1 MGAQG
6 SAGAAGDMVGGH
18 NILGAT
24 QKGLDGLETGLYY
37 PPGSTLGHE
46 TGSERGSTV
55 YNIIPE
61 RGPSVSIIKQWEL
74 EEARKDERAQAAIA
88 KSQRVI
94 ENRSGGFFYL
104 ETTNLKAN
112 FGEILVGCIKPR
124 GKKAE
129 VYTADEHFGDTLLV
143 EDLAERLLDFDY
155 VVTWYGT
162 GFVMPYLATRL
173 QIAKAPNLG
182 PVRHVDLF
190 YTARKNLALSSNR
203 LQMVAESLLGKSG
216 KTRIIPTIWTAA
228 MKGEKEALKYIEDH
242 CVADVKET
250 EKIFDLLAPYRNLG
264 AMPVRIY

>member
-6 SAGAAGDMVGGH
+6 SAGAAGNMVGGH

-46 TGSERGSTV
+46 TGSEREKTV

-88 KSQRVI
+88 KSQWLI
-94 ENRSGGFFYL
+94 ENRSWCFFDL

-129 VYTADEHFGDTLLV
+129 VYAADETFGDGFLV
-143 EDLAERLLDFDY
+143 EELAERLLDFDY
-155 VVTWYGT
+155 IVTWYGCT
-162 GFVMPYLATRL
+162 VPG
-173 QIAKAPNLG
+173 
-182 PVRHVDLF
+182 
-190 YTARKNLALSSNR
+190 
-203 LQMVAESLLGKSG
+203 
-216 KTRIIPTIWTAA
+216 TRILTQDLRWVP
-228 MKGEKEALKYIEDH
+228 
-242 CVADVKET
+242 VET
-250 EKIFDLLAPYRNLG
+250 LQPGDTLLAFDETGPR
-264 AMPVRIY
+264 RKW

>member
-6 SAGAAGDMVGGH
+6 SAGAAGNMVGGH

-88 KSQRVI
+88 KSQWLI
-94 ENRSGGFFYL
+94 ENRSWCFFDL

-162 GFVMPYLATRL
+162 GFDMPYLATRL

-182 PVRHVDLF
+182 PVRHVDLY

-228 MKGEKEALKYIEDH
+228 MKGDEKALKYIADH

-264 AMPVRIY
+264 ATPVRIY